1 MVYQMLKIKKRIIG
15 IPTKGVTAFVSTL
28 LLLSVSILGSPG
40 ATQDIESK
48 VDEYINPYL
57 KMGTFS
63 GSVLI
68 ARKGIILL
76 SKGYGMANY
85 ENDVPNTLQT
95 KFRLGSVTKQFTAT
109 SIMQLQEKGLLNV
122 DDPIS
127 KYLQD
132 YPNGEKITLH
142 HLLTHTSGIPNFT
155 SFPEYQET
163 MMLPSPVEKTIE
175 RFKYKPLEFTPGE
188 KFKYSNSG
196 YILLGYIIEKVSGK
210 SYEDYLK
217 ENIFQPLN
225 MMDTG
230 YDHHRPLIKHR
241 ASGYVLGTNGLVN
254 AVYID
259 MSTPYAAGGLYST
272 VEDLYLWDQA
282 LYTEKL
288 VSRNSLDEMFTP
300 FKGGYGYGW
309 FIIKAFNRQLITHG
323 GMVNGFYAYI
333 SRYVDD
339 KVCIIVLSNIESAP
353 VDKISLDLAAIV
365 FGEKHEVPE
374 IRTSIKVDPKIY
386 DAYVGEYEFT
396 PNFIITVT
404 KEDNHLFAQAT
415 GQSKFEIYPES
426 EVKFYLKMA
435 DTQITFIKNYK
446 GEVTQL
452 VLHQYGRD
460 YPAKKIK

>member
-1 MVYQMLKIKKRIIG
+1 MPTRG
-15 IPTKGVTAFVSTL
+15 ITTFVSAWL
-28 LLLSVSILGSPG
+28 LLFVFVLSSPG

-57 KMGTFS
+57 KMGAFS

-85 ENDVPNTLQT
+85 ESDVPNTLQT
-95 KFRLGSVTKQFTAT
+95 KFRLGSVTKQFTAI

-122 DDPIS
+122 YDPIS
-127 KYLQD
+127 KYLPD
-132 YPNGEKITLH
+132 YPNGERITLH

-163 MMLPSPVEKTIE
+163 IMLPSPVEKTME
-175 RFKYKPLEFTPGE
+175 RFKHKPLEFTPGE

-230 YDHHRPLIKHR
+230 YDHYRPLIKHR
-241 ASGYVLGTNGLVN
+241 ASGYVLGANGLVN

-288 VSRNSLDEMFTP
+288 GSKNSLDEMFTP
-300 FKGGYGYGW
+300 FKGDYGYGW
-309 FIIKAFNRQLITHG
+309 FIIKAFNRRLITHG
-323 GMVNGFYAYI
+323 GTVNGFYAYI

-365 FGEKHEVPE
+365 FGEKYEVPK
-374 IRTSIKVDPKIY
+374 IRTSIKVDSKVY
-386 DAYVGEYEFT
+386 DVYVGEYELA

-415 GQSKFEIYPES
+415 GQPKFELYPES
-426 EVKFYLKMA
+426 EVKFYLKMVNA
-435 DTQITFIKNYK
+435 QIIFVKNYK

-460 YPAKKIK
+460 HFAKKIK

>member
-1 MVYQMLKIKKRIIG
+1 MPTRG
-15 IPTKGVTAFVSTL
+15 ITTFVSAW
-28 LLLSVSILGSPG
+28 LLLSVFVLSSPG
-40 ATQDIESK
+40 TTQDIESK

-122 DDPIS
+122 YDPIS
-127 KYLQD
+127 KYLPD
-132 YPNGEKITLH
+132 YPNGEEITIH

-163 MMLPSPVEKTIE
+163 MMLLSSVEKTME
-175 RFKYKPLEFTPGE
+175 RFKYRPLEFTPGE

-210 SYEDYLK
+210 PYEDYLK

-230 YDHHRPLIKHR
+230 YDYHRPLIKHR
-241 ASGYVLGTNGLVN
+241 ASGYVLGTNELVN
-254 AVYID
+254 AIYID

-288 VSRNSLDEMFTP
+288 VGKNSLDKMFTP
-300 FKGGYGYGW
+300 FRGDYGYGW
-309 FIIKAFNRQLITHG
+309 FIIKAFDRRLITHG
-323 GMVNGFYAYI
+323 GTVNGFYAYI

-365 FGEKHEVPE
+365 FGEKYEVPK
-374 IRTSIKVDPKIY
+374 IRTSIKVDSKIY
-386 DAYVGEYEFT
+386 NVYVGEYELA

-404 KEDNHLFAQAT
+404 KEDNHLFAQVT
-415 GQSKFEIYPES
+415 GQSKFELYPES
-426 EVKFYLKMA
+426 EVKFYLKMVNA
-435 DTQITFIKNYK
+435 QITFVKNYK

-460 YPAKKIK
+460 HFAKKIK